1 MGFSQMPWLVRQ
13 LHLPLRHVEATPMKP
28 AAWLAGLV
36 VALSPLQPAMA
47 WQEGDR
53 QAYNNKMALLKVL
66 VDGAKDRATGSG
78 DLETL
83 CLLMSIGNDV
93 TLRYVQLNPKDDQI
107 RERLVGM
114 RDDLTVCLALLY
126 NSQARR

>member
-1 MGFSQMPWLVRQ
+1 MQI
-13 LHLPLRHVEATPMKP
+13 
-28 AAWLAGLV
+28 AAWLLGLAST
-36 VALSPLQPAMA
+36 ALLVQPAMA

-66 VDGAKDRATGSG
+66 VDGAKQRVSSNG

-93 TLRYVQLNPKDDQI
+93 TLRYVQLNPEDLQIKD
-107 RERLVGM
+107 RLSGM

-126 NSQARR
+126 NHPADIFGNDAVE

>member
-1 MGFSQMPWLVRQ
+1 
-13 LHLPLRHVEATPMKP
+13 MKT

-36 VALSPLQPAMA
+36 VALFPWQPAMA

-93 TLRYVQLNPKDDQI
+93 TLRYVQLNPKDQQI
-107 RERLVGM
+107 QKRLTGM

-126 NSQARR
+126 NPRARR

>member
-1 MGFSQMPWLVRQ
+1 MSI
-13 LHLPLRHVEATPMKP
+13 
-28 AAWLAGLV
+28 AAALAGLLIT
-36 VALSPLQPAMA
+36 ALSTLSPAQA

-66 VDGAKDRATGSG
+66 LEGAKHRATDNG

-93 TLRYVQLNPKDDQI
+93 TLRYVQLNPNDRQI
-107 RERLVGM
+107 QKRLNGM

-126 NSQARR
+126 NPNNALKP